1 MIYFFDR
8 QRDFVQSAVA
18 LITEHFQ
25 KKSLCSRHLYLY
37 KQNNS
42 YTVNLPKP
50 ALHRM
55 EGNLLLR
62 EGITLVAHFKELNAY
77 TKTQEVSKILTF
89 VNKIM
94 YNNNELTALFEKRNA
109 YF

>member
-1 MIYFFDR
+1 MIPLKIYY
-8 QRDFVQSAVA
+8 VA
-18 LITEHFQ
+18 ALNLI
-25 KKSLCSRHLYLY
+25 
-37 KQNNS
+37 
-42 YTVNLPKP
+42 
-50 ALHRM
+50 

-89 VNKIM
+89 VNKIKS
-94 YNNNELTALFEKRNA
+94 NNNKLTALFEKRNA